1 MSPPTPAPPSQ
12 GIPPLATTAWPCV
25 KQGLMP
31 PQPPKLLKPRVIK
44 QGLKTKMPQSV
55 MGLRIVVPVVLGLL
69 VVMMTMPAVMVQDI

>member
-1 MSPPTPAPPSQ
+1 
-12 GIPPLATTAWPCV
+12 
-25 KQGLMP
+25 MP